1 MKDQCPQGCVYGECL
16 GGKCMCKRGTVVWT
30 VPSKAVQIIVVQMV
44 IAMKVLAFVN
54 QVSLVKIAV
63 N

>member
-1 MKDQCPQGCVYGECL
+1 MENALGENACVNVV
-16 GGKCMCKRGTVVWT
+16 TVVWT

>member
-1 MKDQCPQGCVYGECL
+1 MENALEENACVNVV
-16 GGKCMCKRGTVVWT
+16 TVVWT

-44 IAMKVLAFVN
+44 IAMKARASAN
-54 QVSLVKIAV
+54 QGLLVKIAV

>member
-1 MKDQCPQGCVYGECL
+1 VV
-16 GGKCMCKRGTVVWT
+16 TVVWT